1 MGTTEPKNRQLFTVM
16 KALASK
22 PSKRRG
28 SGGNNDEDGI
38 TELRRVVERAKQ
50 EVEALIEQNERG
62 L

>member
-1 MGTTEPKNRQLFTVM
+1 M

-28 SGGNNDEDGI
+28 SGGSDEDGI

>member
-1 MGTTEPKNRQLFTVM
+1 MRTTEPKNRQLFTVM

-28 SGGNNDEDGI
+28 SGGTDEDGI